1 MKKIT
6 ICLLLL
12 TVVLGVAAFSGTATG
27 HTDKVADGIEPRSAN
42 ASVLISV
49 ESDTI
54 PARTANNTDAV
65 QAAISASQTPVIE
78 HLNDQEGV
86 TVRNTFWISNTIQAT
101 IDTSK
106 TPLTAVAA
114 HDDITHV
121 AADRVIEQ
129 SPPPEGD
136 RLQTTQHHTLGEY
149 TYGLTQIDAP
159 TAWERFNVS
168 GEGVNVTVIDTGVST
183 VHPDITL
190 NDGRAANNYA
200 GGWAVFNRST
210 DTEGGY
216 ENFEGPTAPPPQDDG
231 PSGHGTHV
239 SGTVVGGNA
248 TGTHIGVAP
257 NATLQHALV
266 FDYYSSGTVF
276 GASRSDTIR
285 AIEWA
290 ITNDADIISLS
301 LGSTAYDGQYI
312 DPIDN
317 ARASGVVVLAAAG
330 NEGDGTTITPGAVA
344 NATAVGASTEAG
356 GIASFSSGERYDP
369 EDKFGAAASEWDDS
383 LVTPYV
389 AAPGDDIYSAD
400 ETGSDLTGKSGTSM
414 ATPHVAGATA
424 LLLDNNPTLTPTQVD
439 RVLRAGAV
447 HPDGYTTRNTRS
459 GYGIINVTTS
469 LTHSEPN
476 GYLTVANGS
485 VNATTVTGDPLVAT
499 VNVTNLNLVGD
510 AAARNVTFSVNG
522 SVVDHEEIVV
532 DAGGVQ
538 ELAFNY
544 TTTEADVG
552 TLDSSI
558 ATGNVTRA
566 YTTQVGDAAR
576 FSVLVNASTLNDTIV
591 AHRPETVAVGVTND
605 GGLPGSEAIEFAVN
619 GTLNGTET
627 VTDLGGGDTA
637 TVEFSFTPEE
647 GVSPVRLTANSTT
660 DSATLVRP
668 VTTLAPI
675 TITPTAPAIV
685 TQGGTIHLG
694 ATYNITT
701 GINRTITPVIERDG
715 TVVYTGPQ
723 TVLNATTD
731 NSTTV
736 ATNVT
741 LPSQLTGTATYNF
754 TTHNAYNTPETA
766 AETVAI
772 DNGPVYSVDQYTPD
786 FKRGAVDAVIE
797 NKGSTGAAGTIN
809 VTQDGRVIGSTVVR
823 IQPGQSKKITV
834 AIVVTAEGTG
844 ELAVV
849 TPQRQVSRQVA
860 FEKPTP
866 EPTSNANTGGSGAG
880 GQAGGGQGG
889 GAASGGGSGPDT
901 SPPTPRDVKDMLNFA
916 TPRTEATLNQPGGA
930 ATSDESATG
939 SNAVESVRFSG
950 GVDTAVAV
958 RNYGDP
964 PRVLEEELINSI
976 AIYQPEVRAATPEEI
991 EWDAD
996 GVRELSQEESTAETA
1011 GAERAR
1017 AGSDIDVLALSEI
1030 TPEQEIDETGTTASV
1045 TIAVDGE
1052 TVADPE
1058 QLRVYK
1064 EEYVFAAQAEQWI
1077 ELDISRIES
1086 TDGIL
1091 RVTAETDEFSLFAVA
1106 AVERETPVETEAA
1119 TSNESRNESREATA
1133 ADAPGFGVMTALVS
1147 IMLLVAVGR
1156 RYG

>member
-1 MKKIT
+1 
-6 ICLLLL
+6 
-12 TVVLGVAAFSGTATG
+12 
-27 HTDKVADGIEPRSAN
+27 
-42 ASVLISV
+42 
-49 ESDTI
+49 
-54 PARTANNTDAV
+54 
-65 QAAISASQTPVIE
+65 
-78 HLNDQEGV
+78 
-86 TVRNTFWISNTIQAT
+86 
-101 IDTSK
+101 
-106 TPLTAVAA
+106 
-114 HDDITHV
+114 
-121 AADRVIEQ
+121 
-129 SPPPEGD
+129 
-136 RLQTTQHHTLGEY
+136 
-149 TYGLTQIDAP
+149 
-159 TAWERFNVS
+159 
-168 GEGVNVTVIDTGVST
+168 
-183 VHPDITL
+183 
-190 NDGRAANNYA
+190 
-200 GGWAVFNRST
+200 
-210 DTEGGY
+210 
-216 ENFEGPTAPPPQDDG
+216 
-231 PSGHGTHV
+231 
-239 SGTVVGGNA
+239 
-248 TGTHIGVAP
+248 
-257 NATLQHALV
+257 
-266 FDYYSSGTVF
+266 
-276 GASRSDTIR
+276 
-285 AIEWA
+285 
-290 ITNDADIISLS
+290 
-301 LGSTAYDGQYI
+301 
-312 DPIDN
+312 
-317 ARASGVVVLAAAG
+317 
-330 NEGDGTTITPGAVA
+330 
-344 NATAVGASTEAG
+344 
-356 GIASFSSGERYDP
+356 
-369 EDKFGAAASEWDDS
+369 
-383 LVTPYV
+383 
-389 AAPGDDIYSAD
+389 
-400 ETGSDLTGKSGTSM
+400 
-414 ATPHVAGATA
+414 
-424 LLLDNNPTLTPTQVD
+424 
-439 RVLRAGAV
+439 
-447 HPDGYTTRNTRS
+447 
-459 GYGIINVTTS
+459 
-469 LTHSEPN
+469 
-476 GYLTVANGS
+476 
-485 VNATTVTGDPLVAT
+485 
-499 VNVTNLNLVGD
+499 
-510 AAARNVTFSVNG
+510 
-522 SVVDHEEIVV
+522 
-532 DAGGVQ
+532 
-538 ELAFNY
+538 
-544 TTTEADVG
+544 
-552 TLDSSI
+552 
-558 ATGNVTRA
+558 
-566 YTTQVGDAAR
+566 
-576 FSVLVNASTLNDTIV
+576 
-591 AHRPETVAVGVTND
+591 
-605 GGLPGSEAIEFAVN
+605 
-619 GTLNGTET
+619 
-627 VTDLGGGDTA
+627 
-637 TVEFSFTPEE
+637 
-647 GVSPVRLTANSTT
+647 
-660 DSATLVRP
+660 
-668 VTTLAPI
+668 
-675 TITPTAPAIV
+675 
-685 TQGGTIHLG
+685 
-694 ATYNITT
+694 
-701 GINRTITPVIERDG
+701 
-715 TVVYTGPQ
+715 
-723 TVLNATTD
+723 
-731 NSTTV
+731 
-736 ATNVT
+736 VT
-741 LPSQLTGTATYNF
+741 LPSQLTGTAAYNF

-766 AETVAI
+766 AETVTI

-823 IQPGQSKKITV
+823 IQPGQSEKITV

-1086 TDGIL
+1086 TDGVL